1 MRNDE
6 NNGFSLFIHPF
17 YSFPLFLPSFLPF
30 LEGLSR
36 EKKKKKKK
44 EKKIKYVGKVVGQVL
59 IKLDRIF
66 GI

>member
-44 EKKIKYVGKVVGQVL
+44 KKKSNMLEKL
-59 IKLDRIF
+59 LDKF
-66 GI
+66 